1 MPLTD
6 LGERLELRTQDAR
19 FTERGPRST
28 SARIVLVTLDAETQS
43 AWPEPMVFWGGHYGQ
58 LIRQARKD
66 GVRCVGLDVIPAI
79 NADEALQS
87 LVARSAEG
95 AAPSGDGPGLDGI
108 FTAPEMNP
116 DRELTDAIRAAGNV
130 VILDSRRGGTLL
142 APEVRDQISAGSI
155 AFVDPPVQ
163 KDDAVRAAPL
173 EVTGASLA
181 APGFPSLVAAFPDSL
196 LSRRAWPN
204 QNRIQTASAQGV
216 TLSYFWIN
224 YTRIRGPEPAF
235 LRIPACRLAA
245 DELTAAERQA
255 LKQAIVLVGNAAE
268 QGEDWHHIPG
278 GQAEEGVAIQ
288 AQAVATLLDHQA
300 LGRSSPVGE
309 AWITLCFLALLLP
322 FLIRLPATTG
332 LASTLGAGVFWWMLG
347 SQLFA
352 RGPWLLPMAAPLT
365 GLGAVF
371 LVYHAARSVEEA
383 LARRHVERAFGH
395 NVTPAIRDYLLASPQ
410 HLRLG
415 GEETEAS
422 VLFFDLRGST
432 QFAESR
438 SPHAVVTELNSL
450 YEVIVPLIERREGL
464 LYRFLGDGF
473 LAVFGA
479 PRPLPDHA
487 RAACLAAMDIMQCLE
502 GLNTTRRTAG
512 LEIWRAGCGVHTGRL
527 VYGNLG
533 AASRAEFTVIGNTVN
548 LAARLEGLNKEMNSQ
563 IIISEAAYLQ
573 AGDLP
578 VVGPSERWIAGRQ
591 EPIRIYILQTTA
603 ERSPL

>member
-1 MPLTD
+1 M
-6 LGERLELRTQDAR
+6 
-19 FTERGPRST
+19 
-28 SARIVLVTLDAETQS
+28 
-43 AWPEPMVFWGGHYGQ
+43 
-58 LIRQARKD
+58 
-66 GVRCVGLDVIPAI
+66 
-79 NADEALQS
+79 
-87 LVARSAEG
+87 
-95 AAPSGDGPGLDGI
+95 
-108 FTAPEMNP
+108 
-116 DRELTDAIRAAGNV
+116 
-130 VILDSRRGGTLL
+130 L
-142 APEVRDQISAGSI
+142 APEVRDQIPAGNI

-173 EVTGASLA
+173 EVTGVSLTAS
-181 APGFPSLVAAFPDSL
+181 GFPALVADFPDSRNSL
-196 LSRRAWPN
+196 LSRRAWPER
-204 QNRIQTASAQGV
+204 NRIETASTQGI

-224 YTRIRGPEPAF
+224 YTRISGPEPAF
-235 LRIPACRLAA
+235 FRIPAWRLAA
-245 DELTAAERQA
+245 GELTTTERQA
-255 LKQAIVLVGNAAE
+255 LKQAIVLVGSAAE

-278 GQAEEGVAIQ
+278 GQTEEGVAIQ

-300 LGRSSPVGE
+300 LGRSSHGGE
-309 AWITLCFLALLLP
+309 ALLTLCFLTLLLP
-322 FLIRLPATTG
+322 FLIRLPAVAG
-332 LASTLGAGVFWWMLG
+332 LATALGAGVFWWVLG
-347 SQLFA
+347 VQLFV
-352 RGPWLLPMAAPLT
+352 RGPWLIPMAAPLT

-438 SPHAVVTELNSL
+438 SPHMVVTELNSL
-450 YEVIVPLIERREGL
+450 YEVIVPLIEHREGL

-479 PRPLPDHA
+479 PRHLPDHA
-487 RAACLAAMDIMQCLE
+487 RAACLAAMDIMQSLE
-502 GLNTTRRTAG
+502 SLNTTRRAAG
-512 LEIWRAGCGVHTGRL
+512 LEIWQAGCGVHTGRL

-573 AGDLP
+573 AGELP
-578 VVGPSERWIAGRQ
+578 VAGPSERRIAGRQ
-591 EPIRIYILQTTA
+591 EPIRIYVLQATA
-603 ERSPL
+603 ERNTP